1 MEIGNLL
8 FGNSRGKYEFPNR
21 DLVNCKEWVNLLKV
35 CECDMYGYTSN
46 KQKENY
52 MGGYKNELFCINPY
66 YWGEDEDIA
75 VLPNFIYKPTNFT
88 IDWYKYP
95 FRDSYM
101 NKQLNEKEIKN
112 IFKKCYK
119 YVLERN
125 KNGKTKL

>member
-8 FGNSRGKYEFPNR
+8 FGNSRGEFNFPNR
-21 DLVNCKEWVNLLKV
+21 DLVNCEEWETLLKV
-35 CECDMYGYTSN
+35 CECDHYGYTSN
-46 KQKENY
+46 KQKENNR
-52 MGGYKNELFCINPY
+52 GGYENEIFCISPY
-66 YWGEDEDIA
+66 YWGEDKDIA
-75 VLPNFIYKPTNFT
+75 SLPNFIYKPINFT

-125 KNGKTKL
+125 KNGNTKL